1 MPTEAFPTQ
10 VRATAHGISAAFGK
24 VGATVGGFGLLELL
38 NAMPSQDE
46 GVVAV
51 MYVCFAVALLGAGM
65 NEAFCK
71 ETGGVSLEDVDRGGK
86 GSSAA
91 SEGMCE
97 RAVAA
102 ISGSS
107 SGSGGSRG
115 GVLGGS
121 RGAWE
126 GGEDSDTA
134 PLAGQRDSSS
144 GQGNG
149 KQQRV
154 TYGSIPWPEP

>member
-24 VGATVGGFGLLELL
+24 VGATVGAFGLLELL
-38 NAMPSQDE
+38 NAKASLDE

-86 GSSAA
+86 GSSSAG
-91 SEGMCE
+91 EGMCE

-107 SGSGGSRG
+107 GSGSSSGGI
-115 GVLGGS
+115 LGGS
-121 RGAWE
+121 RSAWE

-144 GQGNG
+144 SGQGSG